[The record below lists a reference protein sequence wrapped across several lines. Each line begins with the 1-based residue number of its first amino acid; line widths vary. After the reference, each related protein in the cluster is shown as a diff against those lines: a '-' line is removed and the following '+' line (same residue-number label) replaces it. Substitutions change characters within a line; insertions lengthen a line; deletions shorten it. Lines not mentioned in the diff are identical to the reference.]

1 MDACN
6 QLKILYKNSIN
17 CISPPDSLC
26 TAAPSLGVREAL
38 TGVLHTHRD
47 VIFHLHLGLFNFNRN

>member
-38 TGVLHTHRD
+38 TGVLHTHGD
-47 VIFHLHLGLFNFNRN
+47 VIYTSAFLL